1 MTGDDEDAIN
11 IADEDAVHI
20 TVAEEETE
28 KKSKTPQKK
37 MKKPRKLWIL
47 LALIFIVIIIVV
59 PIAATFQMP
68 TVNVVGAEIRASGT
82 GLQKTYKLYA
92 TVEVYNPNMVGCTI
106 ERISGTYY
114 VNGANGGKFDE
125 PNQVSIA
132 AASTTTL
139 NIQVIPTSP
148 VPIHTTNT
156 VEVKGTVT
164 IQGAFTTWDVPFDE
178 TRDVPIT

>member
-11 IADEDAVHI
+11 TADEDAIHI
-20 TVAEEETE
+20 TVAEEATE
-28 KKSKTPQKK
+28 KKPAKRPVK
-37 MKKPRKLWIL
+37 KKPRRLWLL
-47 LALIFIVIIIVV
+47 LAIIVIIIIIIV

-139 NIQVIPTSP
+139 DIQVIPTSP